1 MISKEFTYIYVLLI
15 TNDQRGKMSLNKAL
29 ENLKFDKRLMELNL
43 KLGRVTLE
51 EIEQNTQNLPDLE
64 AQCEKLDIEKEDKD
78 IN

>member
-1 MISKEFTYIYVLLI
+1 
-15 TNDQRGKMSLNKAL
+15 MSLNKAL
-29 ENLKFDKRLMELNL
+29 ENLKFDKRLVELNL

-78 IN
+78 LI

>member
-1 MISKEFTYIYVLLI
+1 
-15 TNDQRGKMSLNKAL
+15 MSLNKAL

-43 KLGRVTLE
+43 KLGRVTQE
-51 EIEQNTQNLPDLE
+51 EINKNTQNLPDLE